1 VTVEIEPAS
10 IDQVRIGFDGRVVV
24 IDAEMS
30 QIVADLQAIIPEIRV
45 RFAEEAKEPF
55 WAVSLISDDGLS
67 HHLVCTAKATMTSS
81 GTWAGLDER
90 LVQRIA
96 ELDSHGRGH
105 YDYAKEVERQNLE
118 AKKRQRRE
126 FRERM
131 DEIGEHAQRELRD
144 AGVGRSQSRAFIPRQ
159 VR

>member
-1 VTVEIEPAS
+1 MDVEPAS

-30 QIVADLQAIIPEIRV
+30 QIVADLQAIIPELRV
-45 RFAEEAKEPF
+45 RFAEEADEPF

-67 HHLVCTAKATMTSS
+67 HHLVCTAKATLTNS
-81 GTWAGLDER
+81 GTWTGLDER

-96 ELDSHGRGH
+96 EIDPHGRGD
-105 YDYAKEVERQNLE
+105 YDYAREVERQNLE
-118 AKKRQRRE
+118 GKRRRE
-126 FRERM
+126 REHRERM
-131 DEIGEHAQRELRD
+131 DEIGERAQRELRD
-144 AGVGRSQSRAFIPRQ
+144 AGVGRSQSRAFIPRS

>member
-1 VTVEIEPAS
+1 MDVEPAS
-10 IDQVRIGFDGRVVV
+10 IDQVRIGLDGRVVV

-45 RFAEEAKEPF
+45 RFAEDAAEPF
-55 WAVSLISDDGLS
+55 WAVSLVSDDGLT

-90 LVQRIA
+90 LVERIA
-96 ELDSHGRGH
+96 QIDSHGRGH
-105 YDYAKEVERQNLE
+105 YDYAKEVERQNLD
-118 AKKRQRRE
+118 AKKRQSRE

-131 DEIGEHAQRELRD
+131 DEIGERAQRDLRD
-144 AGVGRSQSRAFIPRQ
+144 AGVGRSQSRAFIPRSL
-159 VR
+159 R